1 MRARRMGRLLPGLL
15 MAALLA
21 VLIAACAPSSGG
33 DGGTGMGVD
42 AGDVAPPFAMQLTD
56 GSEVALRNL
65 VEGERPAF
73 MMYFATW

>member
-1 MRARRMGRLLPGLL
+1 MGRLL

-21 VLIAACAPSSGG
+21 VLIAACAPSSGSGG
-33 DGGTGMGVD
+33 DGGTGVGVD
-42 AGDVAPPFAMQLTD
+42 AGDAAPPFAMQLTD